1 MSDKD
6 QAENCEQTKPVG
18 VERALEAERIKFEK
32 WITAPPYEREVCRKP
47 NNPDITAWPGN
58 YHDYNVQL
66 AWEAWA
72 AAKGF

>member
-1 MSDKD
+1 MSDQN
-6 QAENCEQTKPVG
+6 QAEKQSTVSNSELI
-18 VERALEAERIKFEK
+18 EALEAGRIKFEK

-47 NNPDITAWPGN
+47 NNPDVTAWPGN
-58 YHDYNVQL
+58 YQDYNVQL